1 MSLLNDLASFIY
13 EGLDEQELISKLQD
27 PSEVHVNQPVKV
39 KKQPSPAMKKYKK
52 KKREIDI
59 GLANN
64 AFGAAAGL
72 AGTKLAWDQA
82 KTIKPDTMKTA
93 PEVKTSKVGLALKKL
108 KVPPKAAAVGAGSAI
123 VGAQLVNGAMDAQSA
138 QYFARERS
146 KLKKP
151 KENVKK
157 MCDEI
162 VEKRRQGLISTD
174 EAIEMID
181 KAMQLVPT
189 DPVKL
194 NKYGRRTLFFGTL
207 GATGVGAY
215 KAGDKGMGKEKA
227 RQAKKY
233 VGPYKIEPV
242 NKANIDPAKYEF
254 DGEIKKSDS
263 EKRQVFGW
271 CSLSKVDGVDVVDR
285 QGDYVPIDEME
296 KSAYHYVVNSRK
308 GGDMHQRV
316 GDQPLHTSDLIES
329 FVVTPEKLEAMG
341 LEPDAVPHGW
351 WVGFKVNDEQQWE
364 NVKKGDRVHF
374 SIHGKGRREP
384 RASL

>member
-13 EGLDEQELISKLQD
+13 EGLDEDELISKLQD
-27 PSEVHVNQPVKV
+27 PSEVHVNQPLKV

-52 KKREIDI
+52 KKREIDV

-82 KTIKPDTMKTA
+82 KSLDTKTMTIKQ
-93 PEVKTSKVGLALKKL
+93 
-108 KVPPKAAAVGAGSAI
+108 PPKVSWTGKQLKRVGVNPKVAGVAAGSAI
-123 VGAQLVNGAMDAQSA
+123 VGSQLANGLMDAQSA

-151 KENVKK
+151 KEAVKK
-157 MCDEI
+157 ACDDI
-162 VEKRRQGLISTD
+162 IAKRRNGEITTEQAIDLI
-174 EAIEMID
+174 E
-181 KAMQLVPT
+181 KAVQLVPT

-194 NKYGRRTLFFGTL
+194 NKYGRRTLFLGTS
-207 GATGVGAY
+207 GGIGVGAY
-215 KAGDKGMGKEKA
+215 KAGEKGLGKDKAEK
-227 RQAKKY
+227 AKKY

-254 DGEIKKSDS
+254 DGEVKKSDA

-271 CSLSKVDGVDVVDR
+271 CSLSKVDGVDVIDR
-285 QGDYVPIDEME
+285 QGDYIPIDEME

-374 SIHGKGRREP
+374 SVHGKGRREP
-384 RASL
+384 RGGI

>member
-13 EGLDEQELISKLQD
+13 EGIDEQELISKLQD
-27 PSEVHVNQPVKV
+27 PSEVHVNQPLKV

-52 KKREIDI
+52 KKREVDI

-64 AFGAAAGL
+64 AFGAAAGAL
-72 AGTKLAWDQA
+72 GTKLAWDQA
-82 KTIKPDTMKTA
+82 RNINPETMTINQP
-93 PEVKTSKVGLALKKL
+93 PKVSRTGKYLKKMGVNP
-108 KVPPKAAAVGAGSAI
+108 KVAIGAAGTALVGSQLLNAG
-123 VGAQLVNGAMDAQSA
+123 LDAQSA
-138 QYFARERS
+138 QYFARERT

-151 KENVKK
+151 GEVKK
-157 MCDEI
+157 ACDEI
-162 VEKRRQGLISTD
+162 IEKRRNGEITTD
-174 EAIEMID
+174 EALELIN
-181 KAMQLVPT
+181 KAVES
-189 DPVKL
+189 
-194 NKYGRRTLFFGTL
+194 
-207 GATGVGAY
+207 A
-215 KAGDKGMGKEKA
+215 E
-227 RQAKKY
+227 Y
-233 VGPYKIEPV
+233 VEEIVEENVALEPV
-242 NKANIDPAKYEF
+242 REVNINPAKYEF
-254 DGEIKKSDS
+254 DGEIKKSDT

-316 GDQPLHTSDLIES
+316 GDEPLHTSDLIES

-374 SIHGKGRREP
+374 SIHGRGRREP
-384 RASL
+384 HGGV

>member
-13 EGLDEQELISKLQD
+13 EGIDEQELVSKLQD
-27 PSEVHVNQPVKV
+27 PSEVHVNQPLKV
-39 KKQPSPAMKKYKK
+39 KKQPSKAMKEYKK
-52 KKREIDI
+52 KRREVDV

-64 AFGAAAGL
+64 AFGAAAGV

-82 KTIKPDTMKTA
+82 KTLSPETMKTA
-93 PEVKTSKVGLALKKL
+93 PESKTSRVGLALKKM
-108 KVPPKAAAVGAGSAI
+108 KVNPKVAVLGAGSAI
-123 VGAQLVNGAMDAQSA
+123 VGSQLVNGAMDAQSA
-138 QYFARERS
+138 QYFARERM
-146 KLKKP
+146 KMKKP
-151 KENVKK
+151 KETVKK
-157 MCDEI
+157 ACDEI
-162 VEKRRQGLISTD
+162 IEKRRNGEITTE
-174 EAIEMID
+174 EAIDLIN
-181 KAMQLVPT
+181 KAVET
-189 DPVKL
+189 TEEVAEE
-194 NKYGRRTLFFGTL
+194 T
-207 GATGVGAY
+207 V
-215 KAGDKGMGKEKA
+215 EKS
-227 RQAKKY
+227 RFT
-233 VGPYKIEPV
+233 VEPV
-242 NKANIDPAKYEF
+242 REVNINPAKYEF

-384 RASL
+384 RGGI

>member
-1 MSLLNDLASFIY
+1 MSLLSDLASFIY

-27 PSEVHVNQPVKV
+27 PSEVHVNQPLKV
-39 KKQPSPAMKKYKK
+39 KKQPSKAMNKYKK
-52 KKREIDI
+52 KKREIDV

-82 KTIKPDTMKTA
+82 KRLDPDTMQVKFK
-93 PEVKTSKVGLALKKL
+93 PSDVKTSKVGLALKKI
-108 KVPPKAAAVGAGSAI
+108 KVPPKAAALGAGSAI
-123 VGAQLVNGAMDAQSA
+123 VGSQLVNGAMDAQSA
-138 QYFARERS
+138 QYFARERA

-151 KENVKK
+151 KEGIKK
-157 MCDEI
+157 ACDEI
-162 VEKRRQGLISTD
+162 VERRRNGEITTD
-174 EAIEMID
+174 EALELIN
-181 KAMQLVPT
+181 KAVEST
-189 DPVKL
+189 EYAEEVV
-194 NKYGRRTLFFGTL
+194 N
-207 GATGVGAY
+207 
-215 KAGDKGMGKEKA
+215 
-227 RQAKKY
+227 
-233 VGPYKIEPV
+233 EPV
-242 NKANIDPAKYEF
+242 SLEPVREVNINPAKYEF

-271 CSLSKVDGVDVVDR
+271 CSLSKVDGVDVIDR
-285 QGDYVPIDEME
+285 QGDYIPIDEME
-296 KSAYHYVVNSRK
+296 KSAYHYVINSRK

-351 WVGFKVNDEQQWE
+351 WVGFKVNDETQWE

-374 SIHGKGRREP
+374 SVHGKGRREP
-384 RASL
+384 RGGI

>member
-1 MSLLNDLASFIY
+1 MPPPQAPAVDKGLVWLPGGEGTLLRRELA
-13 EGLDEQELISKLQD
+13 EACALLGLRAEPIADETELPFPDNSIDRVLLVHALESSEH
-27 PSEVHVNQPVKV
+27 PSDMLGEVWRVLGGGEK
-39 KKQPSPAMKKYKK
+39 
-52 KKREIDI
+52 
-59 GLANN
+59 GL
-64 AFGAAAGL
+64 G
-72 AGTKLAWDQA
+72 K
-82 KTIKPDTMKTA
+82 
-93 PEVKTSKVGLALKKL
+93 
-108 KVPPKAAAVGAGSAI
+108 
-123 VGAQLVNGAMDAQSA
+123 
-138 QYFARERS
+138 
-146 KLKKP
+146 
-151 KENVKK
+151 
-157 MCDEI
+157 
-162 VEKRRQGLISTD
+162 
-174 EAIEMID
+174 D
-181 KAMQLVPT
+181 KA
-189 DPVKL
+189 
-194 NKYGRRTLFFGTL
+194 
-207 GATGVGAY
+207 
-215 KAGDKGMGKEKA
+215 EK
-227 RQAKKY
+227 AKKY

-254 DGEIKKSDS
+254 DGEVKKSDA

>member
-151 KENVKK
+151 KEHVKK
-157 MCDEI
+157 ACDEI
-162 VEKRRQGLISTD
+162 VEKRRNGEITTE
-174 EAIEMID
+174 EAIDLIE
-181 KAMQLVPT
+181 KAVKLVPT

-194 NKYGRRTLFFGTL
+194 NKYGQRTIMGTAA
-207 GATGVGAY
+207 GTTGVVGY
-215 KAGDKGMGKEKA
+215 IEGDKKLGKAKA
-227 RQAKKY
+227 DRYAQKY
-233 VGPYKIEPV
+233 RAEPV
-242 NKANIDPAKYEF
+242 QKAIIDPAKYEF
-254 DGEIKKSDS
+254 DGEVRKSDT

-308 GGDMHQRV
+308 GSDMHQRV

>member
-13 EGLDEQELISKLQD
+13 EGIDEQELVSKLQD
-27 PSEVHVNQPVKV
+27 PSEVHVNQPLKV
-39 KKQPSPAMKKYKK
+39 KKKPSKAMQEYKK
-52 KKREIDI
+52 KKREVDI

-64 AFGAAAGL
+64 AFGATAGAL
-72 AGTKLAWDQA
+72 GTKLAWDQA
-82 KTIKPDTMKTA
+82 RNINPKDMTINQP
-93 PEVKTSKVGLALKKL
+93 PKVSQTGKFLKKIGV
-108 KVPPKAAAVGAGSAI
+108 KPKAAIIAAGGALVGSQVVNAG
-123 VGAQLVNGAMDAQSA
+123 LDAQSA
-138 QYFARERS
+138 QYFARERT

-151 KENVKK
+151 KESVKK
-157 MCDEI
+157 ACDEI
-162 VEKRRQGLISTD
+162 IEKRRNGLITTD
-174 EAIEMID
+174 EAIELIN
-181 KAMQLVPT
+181 KAVET
-189 DPVKL
+189 TEEIAEETVEES
-194 NKYGRRTLFFGTL
+194 RFT
-207 GATGVGAY
+207 V
-215 KAGDKGMGKEKA
+215 
-227 RQAKKY
+227 
-233 VGPYKIEPV
+233 EPV
-242 NKANIDPAKYEF
+242 REVNINPAKYEF

-263 EKRQVFGW
+263 DKRQVFGW

-384 RASL
+384 HGGI